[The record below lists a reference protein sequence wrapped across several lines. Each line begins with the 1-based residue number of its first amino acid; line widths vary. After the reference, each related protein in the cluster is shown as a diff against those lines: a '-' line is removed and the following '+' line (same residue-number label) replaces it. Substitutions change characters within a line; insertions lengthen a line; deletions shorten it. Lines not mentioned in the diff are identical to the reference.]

1 MKAKSN
7 RTIPI
12 EVPLKSDKSLVQW
25 TNVVVTIIFML
36 FAAFLTLGQN
46 KLLLWKLQDLDLF
59 VFTTQFWM
67 DILQKPGGLTLYL
80 ATFLNQFFYFP
91 WLGTVIY
98 LSLLLLVSQLT
109 AQAFNLKGKALPL
122 SFIPSLALLLIVT
135 QLGYTIYLL
144 KIDGYAFIPVLGILC
159 ALTSFIWFKKIQDF
173 RRKNFFVVAFI
184 LIAYPICGAYA
195 VFGGLLMLLQM
206 LKSFDRSKGF
216 KAWIP
221 SIILLLSVALVPY
234 LYFLFVYPS
243 IALQNLWVLHL
254 PAFEVSGSEKI
265 LWLPYLLMFLFF
277 ILVTIRR
284 ERLPKTTPSLLNK
297 SGPILLFLAVLVL
310 ILAFSYKD
318 KNFKTEIAMQSATEK
333 SDWREVLR
341 SSKENADEPTRLI
354 VMYTH
359 LALQKLGIAGDS
371 LYQYKD
377 GNKPVQHLKPVL
389 PVQMAGKMFYY
400 QNGKLN
406 YSYRWCMEEMV
417 EYGMSVSVLKQ
428 FVLTSILNG
437 EYAVAQKYNDPLKS
451 TLFYRSWA
459 LEQQKYID
467 DPRKISENPESGN
480 ILKLTAFGNSL
491 DGDNSQLET
500 YLSVNYTYMEGGTP
514 DMVELSIQYNLDQK
528 NIERFWPRFFLYA
541 RTHDRIPVH
550 YQEAALL
557 YYYLEKKVDISWV
570 RFNPEIVDEFQLLL
584 SFSQKYAGYPEA
596 SIQQFYENEFGG
608 SFWYYYF
615 FNKEHSYVN
624 TPSNEK

>member
-12 EVPLKSDKSLVQW
+12 VTPVKSDKTLIQW
-25 TNVVVTIIFML
+25 TNVVVTILYLI

-46 KLLLWKLQDLDLF
+46 KLLLWKLQDLDIF
-59 VFTTQFWM
+59 IFSTQFWI
-67 DILQKPGGLTLYL
+67 DAIQKPGGLTLYL
-80 ATFLNQFFYFP
+80 ASFLNQFFYFP

-159 ALTSFIWFKKIQDF
+159 ALIGFIWFKKIKDF
-173 RRKNFFVVAFI
+173 RRKNFFVVAYM

-195 VFGGLLMLLQM
+195 VFGGLLLLLQM
-206 LKSFDRSKGF
+206 LKSFDRSKGLRS
-216 KAWIP
+216 WIP
-221 SIILLLSVALVPY
+221 VIIILLSVALVPY
-234 LYFLFVYPS
+234 FFFLFVYPS

-254 PAFEVSGSEKI
+254 PAFDVSGSEKI
-265 LWLPYLLMFLFF
+265 LWLPYLLMLLFF
-277 ILVTIRR
+277 ILVVLRG
-284 ERLPKTTPSLLNK
+284 ERKLKSTPSLLKK
-297 SGPILLFLAVLVL
+297 SIPILLFLAVLVL
-310 ILAFSYKD
+310 VQVFSNKD
-318 KNFKTEIAMQSATEK
+318 KNFKTEIAMQSASEK
-333 SDWREVLR
+333 SDWRNVLHLTR
-341 SSKENADEPTRLI
+341 ENANEPTRLI

-371 LYQYKD
+371 MYQYKD
-377 GNKPVQHLKPVL
+377 GNKPAQYLKSVL
-389 PVQMAGKMFYY
+389 PVQMAGKLFYY

-437 EYAVAQKYNDPLKS
+437 EYAVAQKYIDPLKS

-459 LEQQKYID
+459 MEQQKYID
-467 DPRKISENPESGN
+467 DPRKISENPEFGN
-480 ILKLTAFGNSL
+480 ILKLTAFGNLL

-500 YLSVNYTYMEGGTP
+500 YLSVNYVYMEGGTP

-541 RTHDRIPVH
+541 RTHDRIPIH

-557 YYYLEKKVDISWV
+557 YSYLEKKVDISWV
-570 RFNPEIVDEFQLLL
+570 RFNPEIVNKFQLLL

-596 SIQQFYENEFGG
+596 TVQKFYENEFRG

-615 FNKEHSYVN
+615 FNKEHSYEN
-624 TPSNEK
+624 TPSNEQ